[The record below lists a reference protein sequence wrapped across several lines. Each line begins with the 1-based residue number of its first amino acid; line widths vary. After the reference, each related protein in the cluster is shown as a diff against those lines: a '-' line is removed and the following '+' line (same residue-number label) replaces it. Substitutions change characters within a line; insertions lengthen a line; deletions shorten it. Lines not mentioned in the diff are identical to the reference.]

1 METKIQGVSTA
12 GAVQA
17 FLDSDMQIAK
27 LECKT
32 EKSVH
37 NEYNLFAY
45 RIRKEFPGQVK
56 VYQRGTALYFERL

>member
-1 METKIQGVSTA
+1 METTVKGTTTAEAIQS
-12 GAVQA
+12 
-17 FLDSDMQIAK
+17 FLDSDMQIAM

-32 EKSVH
+32 TQSVH